1 MDTQPGRVKEII
13 DIQLPR
19 PRDESV
25 RRSPV
30 FTELTSHMWHQLRG
44 MLGQAGE
51 PAPE

>member
-13 DIQLPR
+13 DIPLPR

-25 RRSPV
+25 RHSPD

-44 MLGQAGE
+44 MIGQPGE
-51 PAPE
+51 SAPE